1 MRSYHLAKS
10 LFLCSLVISKKLQW
24 SKIIFEPAPSDYF
37 YERIQKMKE
46 KFKQINFDNK
56 DNPRSY
62 FEIIKIEELLRRD
75 LDHDIGKNHIV
86 QFYIIFFIYEGRGYH
101 TIDFTDYKYKKGT
114 VLLVRKD
121 QIHKFFRSPDV
132 KGYLLLFTE
141 EFIVSHL
148 NRMEALKSMQLF
160 NDLLSFPKIELKVE
174 EEYSDFAILVKQLEK
189 EYNFKDD
196 YSIGIT
202 RSVLHI
208 VITKLFRIKSKDG
221 LFMRKGK
228 YLSQFL
234 EFQNLVEENC
244 FTSKKVQ
251 FYAQKLG
258 VSTKTLNNIVKSIVN
273 KAAKAFI
280 DEITILQIKRLL
292 ITSDYSI
299 KEIAYTAGFEDPTN
313 FFKYFKKFTG
323 SSPEVFRQAH

>member
-1 MRSYHLAKS
+1 M
-10 LFLCSLVISKKLQW
+10 KK
-24 SKIIFEPAPSDYF
+24 
-37 YERIQKMKE
+37 
-46 KFKQINFDNK
+46 KFKQVPFNNK
-56 DNPRSY
+56 DNPTSY
-62 FEIIKIEELLRRD
+62 FEIIRIEELLRRN
-75 LDHDIGKNHIV
+75 LNHDISKHHIV
-86 QFYIIFFIYEGRGYH
+86 NFFIIYFVYEGDGYH
-101 TIDFTDYKYKKGT
+101 TIDFTDYNYQKGT

-121 QIHKFFRSPDV
+121 QIQKFFRSPNV

-148 NRMEALKSMQLF
+148 NRMESLKSLQLF

-174 EEYSDFAILVKQLEK
+174 QEEYSNFDNLIRQLEL
-189 EYNFKDD
+189 EYNIKDS

-202 RSVLHI
+202 RSILHI
-208 VITKLFRIKSKDG
+208 VITKLFRIKSKEG
-221 LFMRKGK
+221 LFQKKNK

-234 EFQNLVEENC
+234 AFQKLVEENC

-258 VSTKTLNNIVKSIVN
+258 VSTKTLNNIVQSIVH
-273 KAAKAFI
+273 KSTKVFI

-292 ITSDYSI
+292 ISTNHSI
-299 KEIAYTAGFEDPTN
+299 KEIAYQVGFDDPTN

-323 SSPEVFRQAH
+323 SSPEAFRQAH